1 MSQQSVLE
9 AMRQQIQTD
18 FPITKPAGIPTPPQ
32 PTEIFCERYTEY
44 QGEPREWLLTMPT
57 PVDDMKAVS
66 FSRVSQTLTYTGT
79 RLYRTPPKPISD
91 GVDTDAY
98 IQSFIDQCGLS
109 AEAYNAA
116 GEVVK
121 KYITHSET
129 LNLL

>member
-1 MSQQSVLE
+1 MSRQSVIKS
-9 AMRQQIQTD
+9 MRQQIQID
-18 FPITKPAGIPTPPQ
+18 FAITKPAGIQSPPQ

-44 QGEPREWLLTMPT
+44 QGEPRDWLMTMPT
-57 PVDDMKAVS
+57 PVADMKAVS
-66 FSRVSQTLTYTGT
+66 FSRVSQTLTYAGT
-79 RLYRTPPKPISD
+79 RLYRTPPKPIPD

-98 IQSFIDQCGLS
+98 IQSFINKCGLS